1 MSNTF
6 VTREI
11 LRVDVKIK
19 RWYEMLL
26 PTLKLCTEVDETE
39 RDKHTEKYSRTWCI
53 KWIFYYCISHI
64 TSTFMNTPKISA
76 IAVNKGKH
84 RFQKTLPHVGFLCAI
99 HKALTICSN
108 QASWNCQ
115 KRFSGGDKLG
125 SLLKEGAL
133 KAPTK
138 LLPFEKVNFEAW

>member
-19 RWYEMLL
+19 WWYEMLL

-39 RDKHTEKYSRTWCI
+39 RDKHTETNSRTWCI
-53 KWIFYYCISHI
+53 TWISHYCSSHM
-64 TSTFMNTPKISA
+64 TFTFMNTPRSST
-76 IAVNKGKH
+76 IATNRGKH
-84 RFQKTLPHVGFLCAI
+84 GFRKTPPHVRFPCSV
-99 HKALTICSN
+99 HKAHPICSN

-115 KRFSGGDKLG
+115 KRFSGKGELG

-133 KAPTK
+133 KALTK
-138 LLPFEKVNFEAW
+138 LLPFEKVNFEAR